1 MRDIVEEIV
10 EEEEEDDERT
20 IPIPLKENKLEHA
33 QSHPSLTIPPIP
45 LNLAIPIPKASAQ
58 ISNAM
63 TNPYTALTTKKSGKH
78 NNPFVHMNHDVAST
92 TTSAASSMDR
102 SNHGRHYLHHQLHS
116 NLDDSATEQQHMTI
130 IPQPKRKANNP
141 FIHMNHD
148 TLATMKEAT
157 TAPNIDYDFYK
168 QWIEQTAHILDRGS
182 NSVTRK
188 TSKTSDKKIIKRVIR
203 RRKEKEKER
212 DELDNDSTHGWQELP
227 EIHSK
232 LRRTQSMLDL
242 ETRKSSFLPM
252 STHLPSSSIISS
264 PFDSFQFEEILDHIA
279 GILFFA
285 TYLPTS
291 SRGYIF
297 S

>member
-1 MRDIVEEIV
+1 VKVRDIVEEIV
-10 EEEEEDDERT
+10 EEEAEET
-20 IPIPLKENKLEHA
+20 ISIPLKENNKEHA
-33 QSHPSLTIPPIP
+33 QSHPSFTVPPLP
-45 LNLAIPIPKASAQ
+45 LNLVIPTPKSSAQ
-58 ISNAM
+58 I
-63 TNPYTALTTKKSGKH
+63 TNPYSGKKSGKH

-102 SNHGRHYLHHQLHS
+102 SNHGRHHLHHMVS
-116 NLDDSATEQQHMTI
+116 NLDDTTPEQQQHVTI

-148 TLATMKEAT
+148 TLTTMKQAT
-157 TAPNIDYDFYK
+157 TATSIDYDFYK
-168 QWIEQTAHILDRGS
+168 QWIEQTAHILDRSSSAFTG
-182 NSVTRK
+182 K
-188 TSKTSDKKIIKRVIR
+188 TSKTSDKKVIRRVIR

-252 STHLPSSSIISS
+252 SPNIPPSSFIAS
-264 PFDSFQFEEILDHIA
+264 PFDSFQFEEVLDHIA

-291 SRGYIF
+291 SRGYMF